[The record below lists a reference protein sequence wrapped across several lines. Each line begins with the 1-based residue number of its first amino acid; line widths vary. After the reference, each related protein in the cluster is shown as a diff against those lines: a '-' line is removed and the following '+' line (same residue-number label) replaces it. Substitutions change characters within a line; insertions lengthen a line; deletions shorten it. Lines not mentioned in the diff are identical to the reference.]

1 MAKVDNASCQK
12 ALDAFLK
19 AIGLSENEGGG
30 GVTITGQGPDSVE
43 VMAASQA
50 ALGITLAGIW
60 KAQTGAGQDV
70 ATDVER
76 AVHQHPG
83 IHFMRSFIRDC
94 DAVFKVLRCAPHGAP
109 DGGRY
114 FAMGR

>member
-1 MAKVDNASCQK
+1 MSITD
-12 ALDAFLK
+12 
-19 AIGLSENEGGG
+19 
-30 GVTITGQGPDSVE
+30 VT
-43 VMAASQA
+43 
-50 ALGITLAGIW
+50 
-60 KAQTGAGQDV
+60 
-70 ATDVER
+70 TDVER